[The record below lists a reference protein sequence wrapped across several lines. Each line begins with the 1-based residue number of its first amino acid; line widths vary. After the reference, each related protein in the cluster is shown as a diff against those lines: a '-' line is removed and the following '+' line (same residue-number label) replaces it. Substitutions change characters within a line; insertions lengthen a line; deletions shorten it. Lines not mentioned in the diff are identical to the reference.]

1 MPNIS
6 SSVWGGDSVPIYQG
20 FGAID
25 PDTASMYDYAVDYGY
40 PAVTH
45 IGLDIGVEKGTP
57 IYALNEGTVD
67 FAGFNNSFRPN
78 PVYIKTKDDP
88 DTKQNEADYVEV
100 YGHLWTNSVRTG
112 DKVKAGKQIGVSG
125 EQTVSGTTDVPDGT
139 GPHLH
144 FELRQPSGNTPS
156 GYLAVDPTNWLQKK
170 GVIPAPTDGEPP
182 NVTEPTDSSSGAAD
196 ILGQLAGLGQRSLLV
211 VVGLGMLLIGLW
223 AVMSGGGSLAGRA
236 ARAVPALRAA
246 SAVKKAVSNA
256 NAR

>member
-1 MPNIS
+1 MANIS

-20 FGAID
+20 FGLKD
-25 PDTASMYDYAVDYGY
+25 PDTAYMYDYAVDYGY
-40 PAVTH
+40 PAGTH

-57 IYALNEGTVD
+57 IYALNEGVVD

-88 DTKQNEADYVEV
+88 DTKQNEADFVEV
-100 YGHLWTNSVRTG
+100 YGHLWSNTVRTG
-112 DKVKAGKQIGVSG
+112 DKIKAGKQIGVSG
-125 EQTVSGTTDVPDGT
+125 EQTLSGTTDVPDGT

-144 FELRQPSGNTPS
+144 FELRQPGASTPS

-170 GVIPAPTDGEPP
+170 GVIPAPTDGGTVAPEP
-182 NVTEPTDSSSGAAD
+182 SGIPGAGTLD
-196 ILGQLAGLGQRSLLV
+196 ILGQLAGLGQRSLFV
-211 VVGLGMLLIGLW
+211 VVGLGVLLIGLW
-223 AVMSGGGSLAGRA
+223 AVLSGGGSLAGRA

>member
-40 PAVTH
+40 PAGTH

-57 IYALNEGTVD
+57 IYALNEGVVD

-88 DTKQNEADYVEV
+88 DTKQNEADFVEV
-100 YGHLWTNSVRTG
+100 YGHLWSNTVRTG
-112 DKVKAGKQIGVSG
+112 DKIKAGKQIGVSG
-125 EQTVSGTTDVPDGT
+125 EQTLSGTTDVPDGT

-144 FELRQPSGNTPS
+144 FELRQPGASTPS

-170 GVIPAPTDGEPP
+170 GVIPAPTDGGTVTPEPSDIP
-182 NVTEPTDSSSGAAD
+182 GAGTLD
-196 ILGQLAGLGQRSLLV
+196 ILGQLAGLGQRSLFV
-211 VVGLGMLLIGLW
+211 VVGLGVLLIGLW
-223 AVMSGGGSLAGRA
+223 AVLSGGGSLAGRA